1 MDFFLEAQNLPF
13 TVSIAVMIFI
23 AALEGVGALIGLG
36 ISNVLESMLPDMDFD
51 IDGPNLDS
59 NTTLSH
65 FLGWLRIGE
74 VPFLVLLIVFLTAF
88 GLIGLIIQKGAIGMT
103 GHLLPSPLASIPA
116 VLGALPCMRV
126 FGGLINKIMPR
137 DETEA
142 VSVDS
147 FKGRVATITL
157 GSAKKGSPAEA
168 KLIDS
173 HNQTHYVMVE
183 PDNGDESISQ
193 GEKVLIVSKSGSV
206 FKVIRNPNKS
216 LEN

>member
-1 MDFFLEAQNLPF
+1 MDFFLEPQNFPF

-36 ISNVLESMLPDMDFD
+36 ISNILESILPDMDFD
-51 IDGPNLDS
+51 INGPNLES

-74 VPFLVLLIVFLTAF
+74 VPFLVLLIVFLTSF
-88 GLIGLIIQKGAIGMT
+88 GLIGLIIQQAAVGTT
-103 GHLLPSPLASIPA
+103 GHLFPSPIVAIPA
-116 VLGALPCMRV
+116 MLGALPCMRV
-126 FGGLINKIMPR
+126 FGGMINKVMPR

-142 VSVDS
+142 VSTDT

-157 GSAKKGSPAEA
+157 GSAAKGSPAEA
-168 KLIDS
+168 KLIDT
-173 HNQTHYVMVE
+173 HNQSHYIMVE
-183 PDNGDESISQ
+183 PDDDNEVVQQ
-193 GEKVLIVSKSGSV
+193 GEKVLILNKAGSV

-216 LEN
+216 LES